1 MTTASPS
8 EPSHRFP
15 STRWSRILAAPGAR
29 DLDVLARSYWR
40 PVHAWL
46 GARLRIRDEEAAD
59 LTQDA
64 FAWMLAT
71 DFFARA
77 DPARG
82 RFRALLKT
90 ALGRFAIEKFRERSA
105 AKRGGGTQ
113 HATLDA
119 VAEPV
124 DPSAR
129 TPDQVLDDAWR
140 REVLDLARVRL
151 ETELVTS
158 GRATQYLVFRAAF
171 LDDEELD
178 HATIAARHEVTTT
191 DVSNWLARCKRRYR
205 ELLREVVME
214 TVSDEA
220 ELQDEM
226 RWLLGTTK
234 AGPA

>member
-1 MTTASPS
+1 M
-8 EPSHRFP
+8 
-15 STRWSRILAAPGAR
+15 RIP
-29 DLDVLARSYWR
+29 
-40 PVHAWL
+40 
-46 GARLRIRDEEAAD
+46 DEAAAD

-71 DFFARA
+71 DFFRRA

-90 ALGRFAIEKFRERSA
+90 ALSRFAIEKFREQSA

-113 HATLDA
+113 HRALEEA
-119 VAEPV
+119 AEPI
-124 DPSAR
+124 DARAR

-140 REVLDLARVRL
+140 REVLERAVARL
-151 ETELVTS
+151 EAELVSS

-171 LDDEELD
+171 LADEELD

-205 ELLREVVME
+205 ELLREVVLE

-220 ELQDEM
+220 EVQEEM

-234 AGPA
+234 AGPS